1 MSSALSIG
9 GAIVNEEFVLKVK
22 QFGRSYVPVPPAF
35 GDAGVDL
42 IASEPQFIKPGEW
55 ASVPTG
61 VAFEFPPNYV
71 GLVHPRSGM
80 AAKYG
85 ITVLN
90 APGTIDSGYRG
101 EIKVILINHS
111 TEPYDVLPGDK
122 IAQVVF
128 QHYSV
133 PRIEVVGE
141 LSDSERGVGG
151 FGSTG
156 R

>member
-1 MSSALSIG
+1 MIG
-9 GAIVNEEFVLKVK
+9 GDFVLKVK

-35 GDAGVDL
+35 GDAGMDL
-42 IASEPQFIKPGEW
+42 LASAPQLIKPGEW

-61 VAFEFPPNYV
+61 VGFEFPSNYV

-80 AAKYG
+80 AAKSG

-122 IAQVVF
+122 IAQIVF
-128 QHYSV
+128 QRYSI
-133 PRIEVVGE
+133 PRIQVVEE
-141 LSDSERGVGG
+141 LSDSRRGVGG